1 MSDFPQAGLDAGRE
15 ALRRFLAG
23 EDDLT
28 AMHTKIA
35 LIATETVPGCD
46 IASVTML
53 RAGKP
58 FTPAFTGKTA
68 KLLDETQ
75 YELGD
80 GPCLAAIRHRG
91 LEHASTASGRCWPD
105 FASAA
110 VEQGVLATMSLPLGN
125 DETVVGALNL
135 YSETVAAY
143 STEARDVACGFADQL
158 GVAVAS
164 VTLYAERFELAQQ
177 LQQAMESRAVIEQ
190 AKGILMAVQRCTP
203 DAAFAILVRAS
214 QHQNRKLRAIASE
227 IVERHSPAE
236 PVTAAD

>member
-1 MSDFPQAGLDAGRE
+1 MSVFPQAGLDAGRE

-23 EDDLT
+23 DDDLA

-46 IASVTML
+46 LASVTML

-58 FTPAFTGKTA
+58 VTPAFTGKVA
-68 KLLDETQ
+68 KVLDEVQ
-75 YELGD
+75 YKLGD

-91 LEHASTASGRCWPD
+91 LEHVSTASDDRWPE

-110 VEQGVLATMSLPLGN
+110 VDEGVLAAMSIPLGN
-125 DETVVGALNL
+125 DEAVVGALNL
-135 YSETVAAY
+135 YSESAPAFD
-143 STEARDVACGFADQL
+143 EAARDVACTFADQL

-164 VTLYAERFELAQQ
+164 ATLYAESFELAQQ

-190 AKGILMAVQRCTP
+190 AKGILMAAQRCSP
-203 DAAFAILVRAS
+203 DAAFDILVRAS
-214 QHQNRKLRAIASE
+214 QNQNRKLRSIATE
-227 IVERHSPAE
+227 IVERYTRRETATPAG
-236 PVTAAD
+236 

>member
-1 MSDFPQAGLDAGRE
+1 MADFPQAGLDAGRE

-23 EDDLT
+23 DDDLG

-46 IASVTML
+46 IASITML

-58 FTPAFTGKTA
+58 TTVAFTGKA
-68 KLLDETQ
+68 ALLLDETQ
-75 YELGD
+75 YKVGD

-91 LEHASTASGRCWPD
+91 LEHVSTVSDDRWPA

-110 VEQGVLATMSLPLGN
+110 SDHGVLATMSIPLGN
-125 DETVVGALNL
+125 DEAVMGALNL
-135 YSETVAAY
+135 YSETEAEYDAA
-143 STEARDVACGFADQL
+143 ARDVACGFADQL

-164 VTLYAERFELAQQ
+164 VTLHSEGYELAQQ

-190 AKGILMAVQRCTP
+190 AKGILMAVQRCSP
-203 DAAFAILVRAS
+203 DAAFEILVRAS
-214 QHQNRKLRAIASE
+214 QNQNRKLRAIASE
-227 IVERHSPAE
+227 IVERYTSS
-236 PVTAAD
+236 ADATTSE